1 MAAAPVRPV
10 AAGGGAPEP
19 RPPVAIAQ
27 VHRTGLLLAAAGTLA
42 IIAAIQPIDDP
53 ALLPL
58 LAVTMALGAAFV
70 LLDYGFTGGF
80 RTFLAERDGRAL
92 GAAFIVPAVA
102 ALVVLPVGV
111 LVEGYGRYVAPV
123 GVSLLVGAAVF
134 GAGMM
139 LANGCGSGTLA
150 AAGQGSRRMWV
161 ALPFFCLGGVLGSLL
176 LPTAMRLPGVSVDL
190 AALLGPWGGLLAT
203 EALLLACAALVLRG
217 ARPQAARL
225 RAGAVIGVLAAGV
238 FLVSGLP
245 WGITMG
251 LTLWGAQAITAVA
264 PVLAGTEF
272 WAEPGMAAMLDGPLL
287 AMHGSLG
294 DVGILLGALGAA
306 AATGRLRHGVPIG
319 ARAAAG
325 AALGGLLMGVG
336 ARLSFGCNVGAFL
349 GGASSGSLHGFVWV
363 AAVLPGCWLGLR
375 LLPAFAPRAAVH
387 PVASFSVQS

>member
-1 MAAAPVRPV
+1 MPADLS
-10 AAGGGAPEP
+10 PEP
-19 RPPVAIAQ
+19 GAGARAPAALPTARAHPV
-27 VHRTGLLLAAAGTLA
+27 GLLLAAIGTAGVV
-42 IIAAIQPIDDP
+42 AAIAPLPDP

-58 LAVTMALGAAFV
+58 LVVTMALGAAFV
-70 LLDYGFTGGF
+70 LLEFGFSGGF
-80 RTFLAERDGRAL
+80 RTFLADRDGRAL

-111 LVEGYGRYVAPV
+111 LAEGYGRYVAPV
-123 GVSLLVGAAVF
+123 GPSLLLGAALF
-134 GAGMM
+134 GVGMM

-161 ALPFFCLGGVLGSLL
+161 ALPFFCLGGVLGSLV
-176 LPTAMRLPGVSVDL
+176 LPSAMRLPGIEVDL

-203 EALLLACAALVLRG
+203 EALLLACAAATLRG
-217 ARPQAARL
+217 ARPPAARL
-225 RAGAVIGVLAAGV
+225 RAGAVIGALAAMV

-264 PVLAGTEF
+264 PVLSGTEF
-272 WAEPGMAAMLDGPLL
+272 WSEPGMAAMLDGPLL

-319 ARAAAG
+319 LRGAAG

-349 GGASSGSLHGFVWV
+349 GGASSGSLHGFVWI

-375 LLPAFAPRAAVH
+375 LLPVFAPRGARQ
-387 PVASFSVQS
+387 PPASFSVQS